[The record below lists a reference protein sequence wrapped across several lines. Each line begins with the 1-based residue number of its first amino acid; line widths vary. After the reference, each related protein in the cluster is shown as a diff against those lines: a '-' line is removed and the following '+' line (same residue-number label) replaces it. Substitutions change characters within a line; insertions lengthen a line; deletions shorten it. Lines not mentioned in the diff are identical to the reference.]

1 KRRGPINMKPLTL
14 IVICSAFLSLSTVDA
29 QKTAKKQQPSS
40 KPAPTG
46 TSAKASSG
54 TTGNNASLEAVL
66 AQMDNAAAGFRSA
79 EADLLWEQYQKVVDE
94 TDTQK
99 GKIYFRR
106 TNKETQAA
114 IHVTS
119 PDTKYVLYTEGKV
132 RLYQPKIDQ
141 VTEHD
146 ASKNRE

>member
-1 KRRGPINMKPLTL
+1 MKPLIL
-14 IVICSAFLSLSTVDA
+14 VVICSAFLSFFTAEA
-29 QKTAKKQQPSS
+29 QKTAKKPSS
-40 KPAPTG
+40 KPAPTSA
-46 TSAKASSG
+46 SAKASNG
-54 TTGNNASLEAVL
+54 TTGNANLEAVL
-66 AQMDNAAAGFRSA
+66 TQMDNTAAGFRSA

-114 IHVTS
+114 IHISS
-119 PDTKYVLYTEGKV
+119 PDTKYVLYTDGKV

-146 ASKNRE
+146 ASK